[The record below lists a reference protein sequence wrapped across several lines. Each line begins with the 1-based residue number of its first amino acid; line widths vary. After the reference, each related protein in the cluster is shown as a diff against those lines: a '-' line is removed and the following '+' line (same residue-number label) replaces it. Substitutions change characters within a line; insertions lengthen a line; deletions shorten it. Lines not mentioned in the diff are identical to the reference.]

1 MTTHARPIDKEFEDA
16 DDTGILVLAG
26 RNLRGF
32 PGVPADQCDVGY
44 VFEAGKLS
52 ECSRMPSS
60 AYVCVCV
67 CMCVCVC
74 VCVCVLACVCVCFV
88 SFYVCAC
95 VYACVWAAVMC
106 DVACVLLGMSS
117 YVCICVRVHCM

>member
-67 CMCVCVC
+67 C
-74 VCVCVLACVCVCFV
+74 VLACVCVCASCHFM
-88 SFYVCAC
+88 CAC

-106 DVACVLLGMSS
+106 DVVCVLLGMSS
-117 YVCICVRVHCM
+117 YVCICIRVHCM